1 MKDLQ
6 RRCKA
11 APALGRTD
19 LVTCTAWSSSSR
31 WAQQT
36 TVQTPML
43 LRVPGSGGLGKT
55 HRGSALGG
63 FQAEG
68 LGRREGTVCAQYRSS
83 TTLLGHLIRKL

>member
-43 LRVPGSGGLGKT
+43 LRVPGSGGLGCWGKLT
-55 HRGSALGG
+55 EAVHLGASK
-63 FQAEG
+63 QKDWEG
-68 LGRREGTVCAQYRSS
+68 EKEL
-83 TTLLGHLIRKL
+83 